1 MRSAGKVRRQL
12 TALPTDGHQHESRAE
27 GVGEGNCNMDLLSQ
41 LVGTSTCKQLSDEND
56 QEETDLTA
64 AAAAA
69 TTTTTDLSS
78 LEGMKI
84 IESEENRIDVNRGK
98 SNVICKTEE
107 PNLENGSDSPKFG
120 IVESFMLKMTPDSN
134 VQIFRSKKGFEKLA
148 YEGFLYNLDKRHQK
162 YVLWRCEMS
171 KKPGYKCSGRV
182 RMTEDSLDMYSAHS
196 HPPNPLKVIADILKA
211 RLYAAAEDPAN
222 SSKFLYHEAVH
233 LASFAGS
240 SGLPK
245 LGSMQRVISR
255 KRRHTQKLL
264 EENLNPASSGYDS
277 SNVAS
282 TSGSSE
288 GNCSISDLLQT
299 AERLQFLFTPSG
311 GFKEI
316 GLQKAKN
323 MSADGDMDESIEIK
337 KPRTSMDEDRKL
349 EFSMLQSLFSD
360 AGISEEKI
368 ECPFKP
374 SRSKR
379 MEVQIHLQR
388 VAHDIGISDL
398 TSFDLAEALDD
409 ADPLKFLRNEFAYP
423 KMRTLPYVDLLLVN
437 ANDDAIYMCGNS
449 LGLMPKG
456 TKRLMNEQL
465 EKWANMG
472 VFGHLQEPLAW
483 AQSDESILDS
493 IANLVGA
500 QRTEVA
506 LMNSLTVNLHI
517 LLAAFYKPTPERHK
531 IFIESKAFPSD
542 HYAIE
547 SQIRLKGFTVEESL
561 ICIQPRAGDDCIRNE
576 DIVALIE
583 EQGDAIAIIWF
594 SAVHYYT
601 GQLFDIKK
609 ITKAGHDKGC
619 IVGWNLAHAFANI
632 PLSLHEW
639 DVDFACWCTYKYSSS
654 GAGGIGGF
662 FVHNRF
668 ETDKR
673 ERMVGWWGHKKE
685 TRFIMDNQLDLDT
698 GAAGYRI
705 SNPPMMLMIPLI
717 AFLEVLSKTTM
728 QDLRTKS
735 MLLTGYLEYL
745 INHFLSPSSL
755 NRRTKK
761 VMCTIIT
768 PSDPEQRGCQ
778 LSLKFNVNISL
789 VYEELVRRGVAVDK
803 RYPDVIRVTPV
814 HLYNSYT
821 DVHRFMRALLDSLLA
836 VEGDIEK

>member
-1 MRSAGKVRRQL
+1 
-12 TALPTDGHQHESRAE
+12 
-27 GVGEGNCNMDLLSQ
+27 MDLLSQ
-41 LVGTSTCKQLSDEND
+41 LVGTSVCKQRSDKTD
-56 QEETDLTA
+56 QGETDLTSI
-64 AAAAA
+64 A
-69 TTTTTDLSS
+69 TATIRL
-78 LEGMKI
+78 
-84 IESEENRIDVNRGK
+84 NRGEGLK
-98 SNVICKTEE
+98 MMEANVNTEKPNVVCKTEE
-107 PNLENGSDSPKFG
+107 PNLENSDSLKFG
-120 IVESFMLKMTPDSN
+120 IVESFMLKMAPDAD

-196 HPPNPLKVIADILKA
+196 HPPNPLKVVADILKA

-222 SSKFLYHEAVH
+222 SSKYLYHEALH

-264 EENLNPASSGYDS
+264 EESVIPASSDYDIS
-277 SNVAS
+277 SNIPS
-282 TSGSSE
+282 TSASGDR
-288 GNCSISDLLQT
+288 NCSISSVLQT

-316 GLQKAKN
+316 GLKKAKD
-323 MSADGDMDESIEIK
+323 MSPDDDTDESSNVKKSRANTDEGRKFEI
-337 KPRTSMDEDRKL
+337 
-349 EFSMLQSLFSD
+349 SMLQSFFGD
-360 AGISEEKI
+360 TGISDERAEY
-368 ECPFKP
+368 PFKP
-374 SRSKR
+374 SRNKR
-379 MEVQIHLQR
+379 MEIQIHLQR
-388 VAHDIGISDL
+388 IAQNIGISDL

-423 KMRTLPYVDLLLVN
+423 KMRTLPHADLLLVN

-456 TKRLMNEQL
+456 TKRLMDEQF

-483 AQSDESILDS
+483 AQSDESILNS
-493 IANLVGA
+493 IAELVGA

-517 LLAAFYKPTPERHK
+517 LLAAFYKPTPKRHK

-547 SQIRLKGFTVEESL
+547 SQIRLKGYTVKESL
-561 ICIQPRAGDDCIRNE
+561 VCMQPRDGDDCIRNE
-576 DIVALIE
+576 DIIALIK

-594 SAVHYYT
+594 SAIHYYT
-601 GQLFDIKK
+601 GQLFDVRK

-619 IVGWNLAHAFANI
+619 LVGWNLAHAFANV

-639 DVDFACWCTYKYSSS
+639 DVDFACWCTYKYSCS

-662 FVHNRF
+662 FVHKRF

-673 ERMVGWWGHKKE
+673 ERMIGWWGHKKE
-685 TRFIMDNQLDLDT
+685 TRFIMDNQLDLDN

-705 SNPPMMLMIPLI
+705 SNPPMMLMVPLI
-717 AFLEVLSKTTM
+717 AFLEVLSKTTI

-735 MLLTGYLEYL
+735 VLLTGYLEYL

-761 VMCTIIT
+761 IMCTIMT

-778 LSLKFNVNISL
+778 LSLKFNIDISL
-789 VYEELVRRGVAVDK
+789 VYDELVRRGVAVDK

-821 DVHRFMRALLDSLLA
+821 DVYRFMRALLDSLIV
-836 VEGDIEK
+836 VEGDREK

>member
-1 MRSAGKVRRQL
+1 
-12 TALPTDGHQHESRAE
+12 
-27 GVGEGNCNMDLLSQ
+27 MDLLSQ
-41 LVGTSTCKQLSDEND
+41 LVGTSTCKQSSDETD
-56 QEETDLTA
+56 QEETDLTVTA
-64 AAAAA
+64 NV
-69 TTTTTDLSS
+69 DSNKGERLK
-78 LEGMKI
+78 M
-84 IESEENRIDVNRGK
+84 IESDVNRMDVNKAK
-98 SNVICKTEE
+98 SNIVCKMEE
-107 PNLENGSDSPKFG
+107 TNLENGDSPKFG
-120 IVESFMLKMTPDSN
+120 IVESFMLKMTPDSG

-162 YVLWRCEMS
+162 YILWRCEMS

-196 HPPNPLKVIADILKA
+196 HPPNPLKVVADILKA
-211 RLYAAAEDPAN
+211 RLYAAAEDPTN

-264 EENLNPASSGYDS
+264 EESSNPTSSGYDS

-282 TSGSSE
+282 TSVSSD
-288 GNCSISDLLQT
+288 GNCSISDLFQT

-316 GLQKAKN
+316 GLKKAKDMGAEDDINESSN
-323 MSADGDMDESIEIK
+323 MKKSRTGMD
-337 KPRTSMDEDRKL
+337 DRKIDL
-349 EFSMLQSLFSD
+349 STFQSLFAD
-360 AGISEEKI
+360 AGISDEKT

-379 MEVQIHLQR
+379 MEIQIHLQR
-388 VAHDIGISDL
+388 VAQDIGISDL

-423 KMRTLPYVDLLLVN
+423 KMRTLPHVDLLLVN

-456 TKRLMNEQL
+456 TKRLMDEQF

-483 AQSDESILDS
+483 AQSDEAVLGS
-493 IANLVGA
+493 IAELVGA

-517 LLAAFYKPTPERHK
+517 LLAAFYKPTLKRHK

-542 HYAIE
+542 HYAVE

-561 ICIQPRAGDDCIRNE
+561 ICMQPRAGDDCIRND
-576 DIVALIE
+576 DIIALIE

-594 SAVHYYT
+594 SAIHYYT
-601 GQLFDIKK
+601 GQLFDIRK

-619 IVGWNLAHAFANI
+619 LVGWNLAHAFANI

-639 DVDFACWCTYKYSSS
+639 DVDFACWCTYKYSCS

-662 FVHNRF
+662 FVHKRF
-668 ETDKR
+668 ETDQR

-685 TRFIMDNQLDLDT
+685 TRFIMDNQLDLES

-705 SNPPMMLMIPLI
+705 SNPPMMLIVPLI
-717 AFLEVLSKTTM
+717 AFLEVISKTTM
-728 QDLRTKS
+728 QDLRAKS

-761 VMCTIIT
+761 VMCTIMT

-778 LSLKFNVNISL
+778 LSLKFNVDISL
-789 VYEELVRRGVAVDK
+789 VYEELVKRGVAVDK

-821 DVHRFMRALLDSLLA
+821 DVHRFMRALLDSLIV
-836 VEGDIEK
+836 VEGYREK

>member
-1 MRSAGKVRRQL
+1 
-12 TALPTDGHQHESRAE
+12 
-27 GVGEGNCNMDLLSQ
+27 MDLLSQ

-120 IVESFMLKMTPDSN
+120 IVESFMLKWSSSDDRRFPRCK
-134 VQIFRSKKGFEKLA
+134 VQRSPEHSSIQTTGFETI
-148 YEGFLYNLDKRHQK
+148 H
-162 YVLWRCEMS
+162 
-171 KKPGYKCSGRV
+171 
-182 RMTEDSLDMYSAHS
+182 MYSAHS

-311 GFKEI
+311 GK
-316 GLQKAKN
+316 
-323 MSADGDMDESIEIK
+323 
-337 KPRTSMDEDRKL
+337 
-349 EFSMLQSLFSD
+349 
-360 AGISEEKI
+360 
-368 ECPFKP
+368 
-374 SRSKR
+374 RSKR

-609 ITKAGHDKGC
+609 ITKAGHDKAGGC

-705 SNPPMMLMIPLI
+705 SAFENNNAGFTNKIHVTYWLFGIPHQPLPQPV
-717 AFLEVLSKTTM
+717 F
-728 QDLRTKS
+728 
-735 MLLTGYLEYL
+735 
-745 INHFLSPSSL
+745 
-755 NRRTKK
+755 

>member
-1 MRSAGKVRRQL
+1 
-12 TALPTDGHQHESRAE
+12 
-27 GVGEGNCNMDLLSQ
+27 MDLLSQ
-41 LVGTSTCKQLSDEND
+41 LVGTSTCKQQSSDEND
-56 QEETDLTA
+56 QEEIDLITNDTA
-64 AAAAA
+64 N
-69 TTTTTDLSS
+69 LKNRNG
-78 LEGMKI
+78 LKI
-84 IESEENRIDVNRGK
+84 VESNINKNDVNVAK
-98 SNVICKTEE
+98 SSIICKTEE
-107 PNLENGSDSPKFG
+107 PNMENGDLPKFG
-120 IVESFMLKMTPDSN
+120 IVESFMLKMTPDSG

-182 RMTEDSLDMYSAHS
+182 RMTENSLDMYSAHS
-196 HPPNPLKVIADILKA
+196 HPPNPLKVVADILKA
-211 RLYAAAEDPAN
+211 RLYAAAEDPTN

-264 EENLNPASSGYDS
+264 EESLNLASSSYDS

-299 AERLQFLFTPSG
+299 AGQLQFLFTPSG

-316 GLQKAKN
+316 ELQKSNDIHAN
-323 MSADGDMDESIEIK
+323 DDIDES
-337 KPRTSMDEDRKL
+337 RTSKDQDRKL
-349 EFSMLQSLFSD
+349 ELSMLQSLFAD
-360 AGISEEKI
+360 ISEEKM

-379 MEVQIHLQR
+379 MEIQIHLQR
-388 VAHDIGISDL
+388 IAHDIGISDL

-423 KMRTLPYVDLLLVN
+423 KMKTLPYVDLLLVN
-437 ANDDAIYMCGNS
+437 ANEDAIYMCGNS

-456 TKRLMNEQL
+456 TKRLMDEQF

-483 AQSDESILDS
+483 AQSDESILNS
-493 IANLVGA
+493 IAELVGA

-517 LLAAFYKPTPERHK
+517 LLAAFYKPTSKRYK
-531 IFIESKAFPSD
+531 ILIESKAFPSD

-547 SQIRLKGFTVEESL
+547 SQIRLKGLNVEGSL

-594 SAVHYYT
+594 SAIHYFT
-601 GQLFDIKK
+601 GQLFDIRK
-609 ITKAGHDKGC
+609 ITKAGHDKASGC

-639 DVDFACWCTYKYSSS
+639 DVDFACWCTYKYSCS

-662 FVHNRF
+662 FVHKRF
-668 ETDKR
+668 ETDNR

-685 TRFIMDNQLDLDT
+685 TRFIMDNQLDLDI

-705 SNPPMMLMIPLI
+705 SNPPMMLMVPLI

-728 QDLRTKS
+728 QALRTKS

-761 VMCTIIT
+761 IMCNIIT

-778 LSLKFNVNISL
+778 LSLKFNVDISL
-789 VYEELVRRGVAVDK
+789 LYGELVRRGVVVDK

-814 HLYNSYT
+814 HLYNNYT
-821 DVHRFMRALLDSLLA
+821 DVHRFMRALLDSLIV
-836 VEGDIEK
+836 VEGDREK

>member
-1 MRSAGKVRRQL
+1 
-12 TALPTDGHQHESRAE
+12 
-27 GVGEGNCNMDLLSQ
+27 MDLLSQ
-41 LVGTSTCKQLSDEND
+41 LVGTSTCKEQSDEID
-56 QEETDLTA
+56 QEDGDLITTTATTTA
-64 AAAAA
+64 ASTATGTSTTCTTVSSEDGFRVVELDVSRIDDAAA
-69 TTTTTDLSS
+69 TATTKANL
-78 LEGMKI
+78 
-84 IESEENRIDVNRGK
+84 V
-98 SNVICKTEE
+98 CKTEE
-107 PNLENGSDSPKFG
+107 SNFENGDSPKFG
-120 IVESFMLKMTPDSN
+120 IVESFMLKMAPDSS

-196 HPPNPLKVIADILKA
+196 HPPNPLKVVADILKA
-211 RLYAAAEDPAN
+211 RLYAAAEDPTN

-264 EENLNPASSGYDS
+264 EGSLNPASSSYDS
-277 SNVAS
+277 SSIAS
-282 TSGSSE
+282 TSASSD

-316 GLQKAKN
+316 GLKKVRDI
-323 MSADGDMDESIEIK
+323 SADNDTDESSDIK
-337 KPRTSMDEDRKL
+337 KSRANIDEDKKPEL
-349 EFSMLQSLFSD
+349 SVLHSLFADPVISD
-360 AGISEEKI
+360 EKS

-379 MEVQIHLQR
+379 MEIQIHLQR
-388 VAHDIGISDL
+388 VAQDSGISDL
-398 TSFDLAEALDD
+398 TSPDLAEALDD

-423 KMRTLPYVDLLLVN
+423 KMRTLPHVDLLLVN

-456 TKRLMNEQL
+456 AKRLMDEQF

-472 VFGHLQEPLAW
+472 VFGHFQGPLAW
-483 AQSDESILDS
+483 SQIDESVLDGV
-493 IANLVGA
+493 AELVGA

-517 LLAAFYKPTPERHK
+517 LLAAFYKPTPKRHK

-542 HYAIE
+542 HYAVE
-547 SQIRLKGFTVEESL
+547 SQIRLNGYTVEESL
-561 ICIQPRAGDDCIRNE
+561 ICMQPRAGDDCIRNE
-576 DIVALIE
+576 DIIALIE

-594 SAVHYYT
+594 SAIHYYT
-601 GQLFDIKK
+601 GQLFDMKK
-609 ITKAGHDKGC
+609 ITKAGHDKA
-619 IVGWNLAHAFANI
+619 AHAFANI

-639 DVDFACWCTYKYSSS
+639 DVDFACWCTYKYSCS

-662 FVHNRF
+662 FLHKRF
-668 ETDKR
+668 ENDKR
-673 ERMVGWWGHKKE
+673 ERMLGWWGHKRE
-685 TRFIMDNQLDLDT
+685 TRFIMDNELDLAS
-698 GAAGYRI
+698 GAAGYRL
-705 SNPPMMLMIPLI
+705 STPPMMLVVPLI

-728 QDLRTKS
+728 HDLRAKS
-735 MLLTGYLEYL
+735 VLLTGYLEYL

-761 VMCTIIT
+761 VMCTIMT

-789 VYEELVRRGVAVDK
+789 VYEELIRRGVAVDK

-821 DVHRFMRALLDSLLA
+821 DVHRFMRALLDSLIV
-836 VEGDIEK
+836 VECDLEKKL

>member
-1 MRSAGKVRRQL
+1 
-12 TALPTDGHQHESRAE
+12 
-27 GVGEGNCNMDLLSQ
+27 MDLLSQ
-41 LVGTSTCKQLSDEND
+41 LVACKQPLNQID
-56 QEETDLTA
+56 QEDQNNLTA
-64 AAAAA
+64 A
-69 TTTTTDLSS
+69 TTVGLNRG
-78 LEGMKI
+78 EGLKVM
-84 IESEENRIDVNRGK
+84 ESDVNKIGVNTMK
-98 SNVICKTEE
+98 SNVVCKAEE
-107 PNLENGSDSPKFG
+107 ANFESNDSPKFG
-120 IVESFMLKMTPDSN
+120 IVESFMLKMAPDSG

-148 YEGFLYNLDKRHQK
+148 YDGFLYNLDKRHQK

-182 RMTEDSLDMYSAHS
+182 RMTEDSLDMYSSHS
-196 HPPNPLKVIADILKA
+196 HPPNPLKVVADILKA
-211 RLYAAAEDPAN
+211 RLYAAAEDPTN

-264 EENLNPASSGYDS
+264 EESLNPASSSYDS
-277 SNVAS
+277 SNVTS
-282 TSGSSE
+282 TSASND

-316 GLQKAKN
+316 GPQKAKDTSAEDCIDECSN
-323 MSADGDMDESIEIK
+323 MK
-337 KPRTSMDEDRKL
+337 KSKASMDDRKV
-349 EFSMLQSLFSD
+349 EFPPLQSFFADASISD
-360 AGISEEKI
+360 EKT
-368 ECPFKP
+368 ECSFKP

-379 MEVQIHLQR
+379 MEIQIHLQR
-388 VAHDIGISDL
+388 VAQDIGISDL

-423 KMRTLPYVDLLLVN
+423 KMRTLPHVDLLLVN

-456 TKRLMNEQL
+456 TKHLMDEQF

-472 VFGHLQEPLAW
+472 VFGHFQEPLAW
-483 AQSDESILDS
+483 AKSDQSVLDS
-493 IANLVGA
+493 IAELVGA

-517 LLAAFYKPTPERHK
+517 LLTAFYKPTPKRHK

-561 ICIQPRAGDDCIRNE
+561 ICVYPRTGDDCIRNE
-576 DIVALIE
+576 DIIALIE
-583 EQGDAIAIIWF
+583 EQGDTIAIIWF
-594 SAVHYYT
+594 SAIHYYT
-601 GQLFDIKK
+601 GQLFDIRK
-609 ITKAGHDKGC
+609 ITKSGHDKGC
-619 IVGWNLAHAFANI
+619 LVGWNLAHAFANI

-639 DVDFACWCTYKYSSS
+639 DVDFACWCTYKYSCS

-662 FVHNRF
+662 FVHKRF

-673 ERMVGWWGHKKE
+673 KRMVGWWGHKEE
-685 TRFIMDNQLDLDT
+685 TRFIMNNQLELDN

-705 SNPPMMLMIPLI
+705 SNPPMMLMVPLI

-735 MLLTGYLEYL
+735 LLLTGYLEYL

-761 VMCTIIT
+761 VMCTIMT

-778 LSLKFNVNISL
+778 LSLKFNIDISL
-789 VYEELVRRGVAVDK
+789 VYKELVKRGVAVDK

-821 DVHRFMRALLDSLLA
+821 DVHRFMRALLDSLIV
-836 VEGDIEK
+836 VEGDYEK

>member
-1 MRSAGKVRRQL
+1 
-12 TALPTDGHQHESRAE
+12 
-27 GVGEGNCNMDLLSQ
+27 MDLLSQ
-41 LVGTSTCKQLSDEND
+41 LVGTPGCKQRSDETD
-56 QEETDLTA
+56 QEETDLISTHLNK
-64 AAAAA
+64 
-69 TTTTTDLSS
+69 D
-78 LEGMKI
+78 EGLNM
-84 IESEENRIDVNRGK
+84 IEANVNVAK
-98 SNVICKTEE
+98 PNVVCKTEE
-107 PNLENGSDSPKFG
+107 PNFENGDSLRFG
-120 IVESFMLKMTPDSN
+120 IVESFMLKMAPDAD

-196 HPPNPLKVIADILKA
+196 HPPNPLKVVADILKA

-222 SSKFLYHEAVH
+222 SSKYLYHEALH

-264 EENLNPASSGYDS
+264 EESLNPASSGYDS
-277 SNVAS
+277 SSIPS
-282 TSGSSE
+282 TSTSDDR
-288 GNCSISDLLQT
+288 NCAINSLLQT

-316 GLQKAKN
+316 GLKKAKN
-323 MSADGDMDESIEIK
+323 MSADGDTDKSSSMK
-337 KPRTSMDEDRKL
+337 KSKANLDEDKKL
-349 EFSMLQSLFSD
+349 EISMLQSLFGNT
-360 AGISEEKI
+360 GISDERV

-379 MEVQIHLQR
+379 MEIQIHLQR
-388 VAHDIGISDL
+388 VAQNIGISDL

-423 KMRTLPYVDLLLVN
+423 KMKTLPHVDLLLVN

-456 TKRLMNEQL
+456 TKRIMDEQF

-472 VFGHLQEPLAW
+472 VFGHFQEPLAW

-493 IANLVGA
+493 IAELVGA
-500 QRTEVA
+500 HRTEVA

-517 LLAAFYKPTPERHK
+517 LLAAFYKPTPKRHK

-547 SQIRLKGFTVEESL
+547 SQIRLKGFAIKESL
-561 ICIQPRAGDDCIRNE
+561 VCMQPRDGDDCIRNE
-576 DIVALIE
+576 DIIALIE

-594 SAVHYYT
+594 SAIHYYT
-601 GQLFDIKK
+601 GQLFDMKK
-609 ITKAGHDKGC
+609 ITKAGHDKASVPGC
-619 IVGWNLAHAFANI
+619 LVGWNLAHAFANV

-639 DVDFACWCTYKYSSS
+639 DVDFACWCTYKYSCS

-662 FVHNRF
+662 FVHKRF

-673 ERMVGWWGHKKE
+673 ERMIGWWGHKKE
-685 TRFIMDNQLDLDT
+685 TRFIMDNQLDLDS

-705 SNPPMMLMIPLI
+705 SNPPMMLMVPLI
-717 AFLEVLSKTTM
+717 AFLE
-728 QDLRTKS
+728 
-735 MLLTGYLEYL
+735 
-745 INHFLSPSSL
+745 I
-755 NRRTKK
+755 
-761 VMCTIIT
+761 MCTIMT

-778 LSLKFNVNISL
+778 LSLKFNIDVSL
-789 VYEELVRRGVAVDK
+789 VYDELVRRGVAVDK

-821 DVHRFMRALLDSLLA
+821 DVYRFMRALLDSLIV
-836 VEGDIEK
+836 VEGDCEK